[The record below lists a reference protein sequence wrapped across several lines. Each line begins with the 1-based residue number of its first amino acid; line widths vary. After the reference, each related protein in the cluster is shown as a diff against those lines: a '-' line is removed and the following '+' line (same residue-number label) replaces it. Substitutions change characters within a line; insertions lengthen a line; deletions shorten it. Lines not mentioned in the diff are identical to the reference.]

1 MAAAAASSAA
11 AATIANGRRRAMTTS
26 LVAGMAMLAGFGIMR
41 LIKNANAAGGTHS
54 GGDDGSARK
63 SP

>member
-26 LVAGMAMLAGFGIMR
+26 LVAGMALCWARGLGEFGATLVFAAKLLA
-41 LIKNANAAGGTHS
+41 AA
-54 GGDDGSARK
+54 AV
-63 SP
+63 